1 MARGRLFEER
11 LTHSVIGAFF
21 EVYNTLGFGFLEH
34 VYVMALERELIER
47 RHRVAREVSVPVFY
61 KGHDLAEQR
70 LDMIVDNRLIVEVK
84 STLELHKS
92 ANRQVFNYLKSTNL
106 EIGLLL
112 HFGPE
117 AKFHR
122 LLYRN
127 QKRTN
132 PSNPLNPLHPD
143 ETSVSV
149 ASDPQAVTNE
159 PTAGGP
165 EPSPSS
171 CLKNT

>member
-70 LDMIVDNRLIVEVK
+70 PDMIVDNRLIVEGEVH
-84 STLELHKS
+84 SRAS
-92 ANRQVFNYLKSTNL
+92 QVGKPTGLQL
-106 EIGLLL
+106 PEINQ
-112 HFGPE
+112 P
-117 AKFHR
+117 
-122 LLYRN
+122 RN
-127 QKRTN
+127 W
-132 PSNPLNPLHPD
+132 PF
-143 ETSVSV
+143 V
-149 ASDPQAVTNE
+149 ALRSRSKV
-159 PTAGGP
+159 
-165 EPSPSS
+165 SPSA
-171 CLKNT
+171 LPQPKKNKSE